1 MSQSDSDFD
10 VKIIVGNEPNI
21 KKFGAHST
29 VLRYCSLYFERALS
43 ERWKDQK
50 HGIYIIKK
58 PNIHPTIFKLILD
71 YIYTGKNICKGSGE
85 VSLNILIAS
94 DELELLD
101 LAEDAQ
107 NHLIDMFSPWLF
119 SNIVANPY
127 SLFDSA
133 DYRLLDEAALICL
146 LECDELEL
154 DEIEIWNYLIKWGIS
169 KLFDENITNWSDKNT
184 IGWIK
189 IKKRDKAILNDE
201 SYGPCFGESDLCM
214 RFSNRWTSNWKNYE
228 HEITSS
234 NLLIAEEYEVWTL
247 DNYNPMMNIIL
258 KTFRISLFII
268 IDQQKYNISN
278 FYFLTLI
285 LNNGFPTFTSL
296 T

>member
-21 KKFGAHST
+21 KEFGAHST

-50 HGIYIIKK
+50 HGIYIIRK

-85 VSLNILIAS
+85 ISLNILVAS

-119 SNIVANPY
+119 SDILASLNIILPFIGLNWHECYSKTSNSFIFSFTDQLNPVL
-127 SLFDSA
+127 S
-133 DYRLLDEAALICL
+133 RII
-146 LECDELEL
+146 
-154 DEIEIWNYLIKWGIS
+154 IE
-169 KLFDENITNWSDKNT
+169 
-184 IGWIK
+184 
-189 IKKRDKAILNDE
+189 KKDKAILNDE

-214 RFSNRWTSNWKNYE
+214 QFSNRWTSNRKNYE

-234 NLLIAEEYEVWTL
+234 NLLIAEEFE
-247 DNYNPMMNIIL
+247 
-258 KTFRISLFII
+258 S
-268 IDQQKYNISN
+268 
-278 FYFLTLI
+278 FLTTVFKHL
-285 LNNGFPTFTSL
+285 LP
-296 T
+296 